1 VGAHRRGGHRRRNA
15 RGGWGHSR
23 RLILAG
29 VGGLVV
35 ALLLAGAAVLLLP
48 GGAAAPAA
56 AVEAPPPAGQTT
68 TLVVL
73 GEPGHPALGAALLGV
88 GGASS
93 LLTLPMHVVTAV
105 PGQGTEPLGRALA
118 TSDLRAGEAAIEDM
132 LGIRVDAGIKLSP
145 AAFASLIDRTG
156 GVTVDVDATVRSGHD
171 FLATP
176 GPAQHL
182 RGTVAS
188 TYAGMLGGAEKE
200 TARLPRFS
208 KVLVALLEQLPASAG
223 ANVRLLA
230 QLGDGV
236 ATDSSFNGPAQS
248 FAAAHAAVRGDA
260 LWEGAL
266 PVRPLGSGEYE
277 YGVDAAGASKTAAA
291 HFAAARNPADPGA
304 PTVYV
309 VNGVGGSGGSVLA
322 VRDRLRAEGLSY
334 AGSRNATKLGQR
346 TSRVLIPEGTAD
358 AIAAGQRVARALGM
372 RQSSVAVDPLG
383 QRLADVMVLV
393 GSDWRP

>member
-1 VGAHRRGGHRRRNA
+1 VGAHRRGGHRRAR
-15 RGGWGHSR
+15 RGGR

-35 ALLLAGAAVLLLP
+35 ALLAGAAVLLLP
-48 GGAAAPAA
+48 GGAEAPAA
-56 AVEAPPPAGQTT
+56 AVEAPPAAGQTT

-73 GEPGHPALGAALLGV
+73 GEQGHPAVGAALLGV
-88 GGASS
+88 GGSS
-93 LLTLPMHVVTAV
+93 NLLTLPMHVVTAV
-105 PGQGTEPLGRALA
+105 PGQGTEPLGRAL
-118 TSDLRAGEAAIEDM
+118 TSTDLRAGEAAVEDM

-200 TARLPRFS
+200 SVRLARFS
-208 KVLVALLEQLPASAG
+208 KVLVALFKQLPATAG
-223 ANVRLLA
+223 ANLSLLA
-230 QLGDGV
+230 ELGDGAV
-236 ATDSSFNGPAQS
+236 SDSSFNGPAQVLS
-248 FAAAHAAVRGDA
+248 AAHAAVRGGS
-260 LWEGAL
+260 LWEGTL
-266 PVRPLGSGEYE
+266 PVRPLGSGEFE
-277 YGVDAAGASKTAAA
+277 YGVDAAGASKTVAA

-309 VNGVGGSGGSVLA
+309 VDGVGGSRGTVLA
-322 VRDRLRAEGLSY
+322 MRNRLRAEGLSY
-334 AGSRNATKLGQR
+334 AGFRNATKLGQR

-358 AIAAGQRVARALGM
+358 AIAAGQRVARALGL

-383 QRLADVMVLV
+383 QRLADVMVLI